1 MNAITRIQKG
11 NPLIHCITNIVVANF
26 QANGLLAIG
35 ASPVMADA
43 IEEVDEMT
51 GIASGLLINIG
62 TLNARSVEA
71 MIRAGKR
78 ANQVGI
84 PVVLDPVGVGA
95 TSYRLNTVRD
105 LLAEVSIQVL
115 RCNVGELAA
124 IANKPWEAKG
134 VDSGQ
139 GDLDVVNT
147 ARVVAK
153 EYNCIV
159 AVSGEIDIVTDGE
172 RVVEINGGDARMPLV
187 TGSGCL
193 LSAVC
198 CSAVA
203 TAEGD
208 DFKAVVEVLQFY
220 KRIGEYAGRNS
231 IGVGDFAVH
240 ILNGLELL
248 SRREEVEWYKW

>member
-1 MNAITRIQKG
+1 MNTITRIRKG

-43 IEEVDEMT
+43 VEEVSEMT

-62 TLNARSVEA
+62 TLHAQSVES
-71 MIRAGKR
+71 MKLAGKR
-78 ANQVGI
+78 ANQLGI

-95 TSYRLNTVRD
+95 TFYRLNTVRK
-105 LLAEVSIQVL
+105 LLDEVSIQVL

-139 GDLDVVNT
+139 GEIDVVNT
-147 ARVVAK
+147 AREVAK
-153 EYNCIV
+153 TYNCIV
-159 AVSGEIDIVTDGE
+159 SVSGEVDIVTDGE
-172 RVVEINGGDARMPLV
+172 RVVEIKGGDARMSLV

-203 TAEGD
+203 VAEVD
-208 DFKAVVEVLQFY
+208 DFQAIVEVMHFY
-220 KRIGEYAGRNS
+220 KRVGEYAGGNATG
-231 IGVGDFAVH
+231 IGDFAVH
-240 ILNGLELL
+240 LLNGLDSL
-248 SRREEVEWYKW
+248 SREVDVKWSK